1 MSNTNGYFTS
11 VPERDQNR
19 PPGSVKA
26 TRVLLYILGGIA
38 VLGTVL
44 GFAVTRDPEALG
56 QVVGIELPGLV
67 ALVLAILIKPGRVAV
82 RWIIIVVAA
91 IDVILGFSVLVTG
104 DPRGI
109 TQVGIPIAIL
119 VLVNQRTAREFFAR
133 PR

>member
-1 MSNTNGYFTS
+1 MSSTGGYFDPTS
-11 VPERDQNR
+11 SRAENR
-19 PPGSVKA
+19 TPGSVKA
-26 TRVLLYILGGIA
+26 TRVLLYILGAIA
-38 VLGTVL
+38 VIGTVA
-44 GFAVTRDPEALG
+44 GFVVTRDPEALG
-56 QVVGIELPGLV
+56 QVLGVELPGLV

-82 RWIIIVVAA
+82 RWITVVVAA
-91 IDVILGFSVLVTG
+91 IDVILGLSVLSTG